1 LAHTLFTAVA
11 QDQGEVIAGLDQA
24 LGRSADVGNYW
35 KFADVDIGTLV
46 KPGGSPWQTS
56 FEFTHIKGPFK
67 NMAACFRGFEAFKMV
82 EKGIRESGLTIS
94 LGSVRMLFG
103 VGSFLGV

>member
-1 LAHTLFTAVA
+1 LAHALFTAVA

-46 KPGGSPWQTS
+46 KPGGSPLDS
-56 FEFTHIKGPFK
+56 GFEVTHIKGPLK
-67 NMAACFRGFEAFKMV
+67 KLAACFRGFEAFKMV
-82 EKGIRESGLTIS
+82 QKGIRESGLIIS

-103 VGSFLGV
+103 VGSFLRA